1 MKIKI
6 TLLMLILTMTAMA
19 DIGLNFNRKGEF
31 VPPDMILQNRAI
43 EYYQDGKISEAMQN
57 FKRSARFGNN
67 HSKYYIAHLYFEE
80 KNWITGY
87 AWLKLI
93 NKPIEKSA
101 ALSKK
106 IQSLLAK
113 NELILS
119 AKTLEALSADYND
132 EKALKRR
139 QKWEKSFKGVGSNI
153 PGIDAMMRRNIR
165 LTVGEGDLPVEST
178 VVRRVVKKYV
188 ENGS

>member
-31 VPPDMILQNRAI
+31 VPPDIILQNRAV
-43 EYYQDGKISEAMQN
+43 EYYKDGNVNEAMQN
-57 FKRSARFGNN
+57 FKSSAKFGNN
-67 HSKYYIAHLYFEE
+67 NSKYYIAHLYFKD
-80 KNWITGY
+80 KNWTAGY
-87 AWLKLI
+87 AWLKLM
-93 NKPIEKSA
+93 NTPIEKSD
-101 ALSKK
+101 ALITKF
-106 IQSLLAK
+106 QSLLTK
-113 NELILS
+113 SELTSS
-119 AKTLEALSADYND
+119 AKTLEALMIDYND
-132 EKALKRR
+132 KKSLERR
-139 QKWEKSFKGVGSNI
+139 RKWEKSFKGIGSNI

-178 VVRRVVKKYV
+178 VIRRTVKKYV